1 MSQDTPGVGGVPLDP
16 ALDAEIAAFN
26 NGNLVQEVIAQA
38 RAEKSIVTFRETMDD
53 ARRREAQELVG
64 AAGGAAAFARCFG
77 PSDYLALLDRA
88 EKAERLAR
96 SLAQALSD
104 QGDDFGAWVDAGEM
118 TEEDA
123 VWLGGDPS

>member
-16 ALDAEIAAFN
+16 ALDAEIAA
-26 NGNLVQEVIAQA
+26 
-38 RAEKSIVTFRETMDD
+38 KSIVTFRETMDD

-64 AAGGAAAFARCFG
+64 AAGGAVAFARCFG
-77 PSDYLALLDRA
+77 PSDYLGLLDRA

-104 QGDDFGAWVDAGEM
+104 QGDDFGDWVDAAYSRESWK
-118 TEEDA
+118 EID
-123 VWLGGDPS
+123 